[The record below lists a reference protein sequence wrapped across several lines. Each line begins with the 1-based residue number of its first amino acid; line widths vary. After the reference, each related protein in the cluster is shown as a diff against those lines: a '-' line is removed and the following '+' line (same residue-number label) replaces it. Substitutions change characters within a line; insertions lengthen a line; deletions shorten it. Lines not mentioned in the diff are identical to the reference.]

1 MYCWP
6 PSRGS
11 SMDERGAN
19 SGACQPRPSP
29 MPASI
34 GYGGSGSKSWRS
46 RLTSAPS
53 RSTILLKT
61 TWVDGSRPTERG
73 SMPIKVKQGDL
84 GLLQHATSKEL
95 LESKI
100 PARLAYVWTD
110 GTPRVVPIWFHWN
123 GREIVMA
130 SPPKAPKLKALAK
143 NPRVSLTIDD
153 NTFPHKVLLIRGS
166 ARLEP
171 VEGIVPEYEAAAARY
186 FDADLAKG
194 WLGQLRTL
202 VSSMVRIT
210 VTPDWVGLLDF
221 QTRFPSAL
229 TG

>member
-1 MYCWP
+1 ML
-6 PSRGS
+6 
-11 SMDERGAN
+11 A
-19 SGACQPRPSP
+19 
-29 MPASI
+29 
-34 GYGGSGSKSWRS
+34 
-46 RLTSAPS
+46 
-53 RSTILLKT
+53 
-61 TWVDGSRPTERG
+61 
-73 SMPIKVKQGDL
+73 VKQGDL
-84 GLLQHATSKEL
+84 SLLQHPAAQEL
-95 LESKI
+95 LHSKI
-100 PARLAYVWTD
+100 PARLAYIWTD

-123 GREIVMA
+123 GGEIVMA
-130 SPPKAPKLKALAK
+130 TPPKAPKLKALAK

-202 VSSMVRIT
+202 ISSMVRIT
-210 VTPDWVGLLDF
+210 ITPDWVGLLDF

-229 TG
+229 AG